1 MSTKVP
7 KRGLIHELK
16 QLPSW
21 VCPPQLFVPTVLH
34 SIISPVM
41 IHTTPLILR
50 SHFAIDPVL
59 TPTTFSLFSFLS
71 QAVELFVKLPLET
84 VLRRGQMAVLASP
97 PYYSGKELDTV
108 VDVGSYRGPIG
119 TMWMIVREEGT
130 RGDTEL
136 VKPVGPAAARKMKIQ
151 MNQNGQGVEGLWRGW
166 RVGMWGLVGMWGA
179 AAMGGIG
186 GNGGEF

>member
-1 MSTKVP
+1 MSTNVP

-21 VCPPQLFVPTVLH
+21 VCPSQLFVPTVLH
-34 SIISPVM
+34 SVISPVL
-41 IHTTPLILR
+41 IHSTPLILR
-50 SHFAIDPVL
+50 SHFAIDPIL
-59 TPTTFSLFSFLS
+59 TPTTFSVASFLS

-108 VDVGSYRGPIG
+108 VDIGPYNGPIG
-119 TMWMIVREEGT
+119 TMWMIVREEGV
-130 RGDTEL
+130 RDEAEL
-136 VKPVGPAAARKMKIQ
+136 AKLTGPTAARRAKRQSNKS
-151 MNQNGQGVEGLWRGW
+151 GQGVEGLWRGW

-179 AAMGGIG
+179 AAMN
-186 GNGGEF
+186 GNGAGGEF